1 MQNKNKHSN
10 KKIKVFEAYPI
21 LICIVTLFICIGY
34 AEISGV
40 ELNISG
46 TLEPSTQQGVFISEM
61 NNTDETC
68 VDSKINFT
76 LGTMFEGKIV
86 LDNDVNDFETY
97 EVILYNNSN
106 IPHVFIGALTNIENN
121 TLYDN
126 NEIEYKINGLEEY
139 QTIIQPNQTLN
150 FTIDFNYTENA
161 TLINNIL
168 NCKLNFRFKE
178 LPKLI
183 LTNEG
188 QTYEL
193 KDIYPNFYPMQYT
206 FSVKN
211 FDEVLLNTVP
221 LTYSFDVTIDKPLNA
236 KIYDLTNNE
245 VTGPINIGNLMQEE
259 HQYILKIWWDDSNPE
274 ENIKYNSSK
283 YEEMQFDCNVKLV
296 AQTNDEKYLDFTIN
310 KEFNVDI
317 SSNDYKDS
325 YDITYIDI
333 PNTNNYPTEAAD
345 GENLTITFVN
355 EIPVEIQ
362 VIGSDNYVYNRP
374 TLTINNVKS
383 DLEIVNATGELILF
397 EQLESTIFAGNN
409 FINTEVKM
417 FNQANINRN
426 FVISFE
432 IENDDQTQATYG
444 TLMSIMD
451 ESGSP
456 YPGFLFRIG
465 SSGHSTEYELTA
477 NSVSGSGKAFYNP
490 RATTQKVQIAR
501 IDGILYARVN
511 DGFYERMQDYTNFQ
525 NYFDVPVTFGA
536 ALNASQKPFRYF
548 KGTLSNMVIKVLYN
562 KALENLPFNTTE
574 GRNIENTDIQNFE
587 DQIDSEANK
596 ESLVEEKNTSNME
609 QETLNTV
616 LIEENI

>member
-21 LICIVTLFICIGY
+21 LICIATLFIYIGY

-40 ELNISG
+40 TLNISG
-46 TLEPSTQQGVFISEM
+46 VLKPETQQGVFISEM
-61 NNTDETC
+61 NNINETS

-76 LGTMFEGKIV
+76 VGTMFEGKIV
-86 LDNDVNDFETY
+86 LDNNINDSETY

-106 IPHVFIGALTNIENN
+106 IPHVFIGALTNIEND

-139 QTIIQPNQTLN
+139 KTIIQPNQTLN
-150 FTIDFNYTENA
+150 FTIDFNYIENA

-183 LTNEG
+183 LSNEG
-188 QTYEL
+188 ETYEL

-211 FDEVLLNTVP
+211 FEEELLNTVP

-236 KIYDLTNNE
+236 KIYDLANNE
-245 VTGPINIGNLMQEE
+245 VTGPINIGNLIQEE

-283 YEEMQFDCNVKLV
+283 YEEMQFDCTVELV
-296 AQTNDEKYLDFTIN
+296 AQTNDEKYLDFAI
-310 KEFNVDI
+310 KKAFNVNI

-325 YDITYIDI
+325 YDITYTDI
-333 PNTNNYPTEAAD
+333 PNTNDYPTEAAD

-397 EQLESTIFAGNN
+397 EQLESTVFAGNN

-465 SSGHSTEYELTA
+465 SSGHATEYELTA

-525 NYFDVPVTFGA
+525 NYFDVPVTFGS
-536 ALNASQKPFRYF
+536 ALNASQKPFRFF

-574 GRNIENTDIQNFE
+574 GRNIENTDMQNFE
-587 DQIDSEANK
+587 NQIDSETN
-596 ESLVEEKNTSNME
+596 EETLVEEKNTLNME
-609 QETLNTV
+609 QGVLNTAV
-616 LIEENI
+616 IEENI